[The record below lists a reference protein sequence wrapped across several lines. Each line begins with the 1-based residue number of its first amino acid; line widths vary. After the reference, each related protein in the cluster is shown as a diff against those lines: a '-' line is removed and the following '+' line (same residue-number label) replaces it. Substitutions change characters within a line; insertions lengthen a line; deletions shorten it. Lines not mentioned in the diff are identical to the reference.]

1 MTNPANEGGQS
12 ARSAPTVQIGALK
25 LTGAGALA
33 AAIVIVGGVVGLVI
47 WARPSVGML
56 LSGLIWLGFTVFWS
70 ITAQRGAQTKSE
82 ETPSSRAVHQRLMN
96 AALLLLFVPVPG
108 LMWRWLPAGPRVVT
122 AGLGVQIAFA
132 LLHVWARLHLGR
144 NWSSAVQIMTD
155 HELVTTGPYRLVRHP
170 IYTAILGMAAGTAI
184 VSGQLHGLI
193 GVATMAYAY
202 RRKIRLEEERLADTF
217 GAAWEDYRKRS
228 WALIPGLL

>member
-1 MTNPANEGGQS
+1 MTNPANEGGRS
-12 ARSAPTVQIGALK
+12 GRSAPTVQIGALK
-25 LTGAGALA
+25 LTGPAAVA
-33 AAIVIVGGVVGLVI
+33 AALVIVGGVVGLVI

-82 ETPSSRAVHQRLMN
+82 ESPRSRAVHQRLMN